1 MSAQTTREQ
10 FRFIPIGKLSLS
22 SLNVRTTNADTGIH
36 ELAALIRA
44 QGVLQNLTVHGDEKE
59 NRKRGTAFAVVAGGR
74 RWRALQLLIKEKHIT
89 SAHEVPC
96 MVVSYDRAVEIS
108 LAENSGRESM
118 HPADQFEAFRKLIDA
133 GQSVEDVA
141 ARFGVTSL
149 IVQRRLK
156 LANVCPEFLALYR
169 EGKLTLEHLMAFAV
183 TDDPAR
189 QKEAWA
195 SLKPYERHPGS
206 LRRALT
212 INEVSTRDPI
222 ARFVGIK
229 VYEKAG
235 GLLRRDL
242 FADEEDAF
250 ILDPELLKR
259 LAADKLSKHA
269 ARVKNDGNAWV
280 DVTPHLD
287 YADLAAYERVRTV
300 LREPTPEEQS
310 AIDDLTA
317 RQTEIEK
324 QLADAGEDDER
335 LAELSERE
343 DEIEDEIEQLREQRT
358 IPDPEQAALTGAI
371 VSIGTD
377 GKVRIDQ
384 GLLRADDAKR
394 LAAARQPDSDGEDD
408 STKARTHSAALT
420 RRLTA
425 HKTAALQATL
435 AQKPEIALI
444 ALAHRL
450 VLRMFYVGGGPARA
464 SGVQIDATRPQL
476 EQYVPD
482 IRQSKAYAALEAQR
496 EVLKGTLPQDPA
508 ELLTWLTRQTQAHVL
523 SLLAYCVAL
532 TLDGVQSD
540 ESSGPCDALS
550 AVSGLD
556 MRGWWTATADNYFKS
571 VPKAKIL
578 AAVTEVLSPDAT
590 APLDKLNK
598 SALAKAAEDC
608 LASSGWLPEI
618 LRAA

>member
-1 MSAQTTREQ
+1 MSAQTTQQQ
-10 FRFIPIGKLSLS
+10 FRFIPAGKLSLS
-22 SLNVRTTNADTGIH
+22 PLNVRTTNPDAGIT

-44 QGVLQNLTVHGDEKE
+44 QGVLQNLTVHEEERE
-59 NRKRGTAFAVVAGGR
+59 NRKRGAAFAVVAGGR

-89 SAHEVPC
+89 PAHEVPC
-96 MVVSYDRAVEIS
+96 MIVSYDRAVEIS

-118 HPADQFEAFRKLIDA
+118 HPADQFDAFRKLIDA
-133 GQSVEDVA
+133 GESVEDVA
-141 ARFGVTSL
+141 ARFGVTPL
-149 IVQRRLK
+149 VVQRRLK

-183 TDDPAR
+183 TDDHAR

-195 SLKPYERHPGS
+195 SLKPYDRHPGS
-206 LRRALT
+206 IRRALT
-212 INEVSTRDPI
+212 VNEVSTRDPI

-229 VYEKAG
+229 AYEKAG

-250 ILDPELLKR
+250 ILDPELLKQ
-259 LAADKLSKHA
+259 LAAEKLAKHA
-269 ARVKNDGNAWV
+269 ARVKNDGSAWV

-287 YADLAAYERVRTV
+287 YADLAAYDRVRTV
-300 LREPTPEEQS
+300 LREPTAEEQS
-310 AIDDLTA
+310 KIDALTA
-317 RQTEIEK
+317 RQTEVAE
-324 QLADAGEDDER
+324 QLANAGEDDER
-335 LAELSERE
+335 LAELSERA
-343 DEIEDEIEQLREQRT
+343 DEIEDEIEELREQRT
-358 IPDPEQAALTGAI
+358 IPDPEQAALAGAL
-371 VSIGTD
+371 VSIGND
-377 GKVRIDQ
+377 GKIRVDH
-384 GLLRADDAKR
+384 GLLRAEDAKR
-394 LAAARQPDSDGEDD
+394 LAAAGEPDSDDEADA
-408 STKARTHSAALT
+408 TKARTHSAALT

-450 VLRMFYVGGGPARA
+450 VLRTFYVGGGPARA
-464 SGVQIDATRPQL
+464 TAVQIDATRSQL
-476 EQYVPD
+476 EQYVAD
-482 IRQSKAYAALEAQR
+482 IRQSKAYAALETQR
-496 EVLKGTLPQDPA
+496 EALKATLPQDPA
-508 ELLTWLTRQTQAHVL
+508 ELLNWLTQQTQAHVL

-540 ESSGPCDALS
+540 ESSGRCDALS

-556 MRGWWTATADNYFKS
+556 MREWWTATADNYFKS
-571 VPKAKIL
+571 VPKARII
-578 AAVTEVLSPDAT
+578 AAVTEVLSPDAV

-598 SALAKAAEDC
+598 SALAKAAEER
-608 LASSGWLPEI
+608 LASTGWLPEI

>member
-1 MSAQTTREQ
+1 
-10 FRFIPIGKLSLS
+10 
-22 SLNVRTTNADTGIH
+22 
-36 ELAALIRA
+36 
-44 QGVLQNLTVHGDEKE
+44 
-59 NRKRGTAFAVVAGGR
+59 
-74 RWRALQLLIKEKHIT
+74 
-89 SAHEVPC
+89 

-149 IVQRRLK
+149 VVQRRLK

-183 TDDPAR
+183 TDDHAR
-189 QKEAWA
+189 QREAWA

-269 ARVKNDGNAWV
+269 ARVRNDGNAWV

-287 YADLAAYERVRTV
+287 YADLATYERVRTV
-300 LREPTPEEQS
+300 LREPTAEEQS
-310 AIDDLTA
+310 AIDELTV
-317 RQTEIEK
+317 RQTEIER
-324 QLADAGEDDER
+324 QLADASEDDER

-343 DEIEDEIEQLREQRT
+343 DEIEDEIERLREQRT
-358 IPDPEQAALTGAI
+358 IPDPEQAALAGAI

-377 GKVRIDQ
+377 GKVRIDH

-408 STKARTHSAALT
+408 STKARTYSAALT

-444 ALAHRL
+444 ALVHRL
-450 VLRMFYVGGGPARA
+450 VLRAFYVGGGPARA
-464 SGVQIDATRPQL
+464 SGVQIDATRSQL

-508 ELLTWLTRQTQAHVL
+508 ELLTWLTRQTHAHVL

-540 ESSGPCDALS
+540 ESSGRCDALS

-556 MRGWWTATADNYFKS
+556 MRDWWTATADNYFKS
-571 VPKAKIL
+571 VPKARIL

-598 SALAKAAEDC
+598 SALAKTAEER
-608 LASSGWLPEI
+608 LASTGWLPEI